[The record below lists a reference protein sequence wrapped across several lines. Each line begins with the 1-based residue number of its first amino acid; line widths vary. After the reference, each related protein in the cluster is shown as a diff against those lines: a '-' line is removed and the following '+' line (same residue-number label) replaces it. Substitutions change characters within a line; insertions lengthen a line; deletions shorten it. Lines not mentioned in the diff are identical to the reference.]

1 MVFLTDN
8 DFKGIIDASQLAD
21 LRGVNDADLNT
32 AESLAISE
40 LDPLRSNFN
49 ISGELSKAGAN
60 RNDMLVRVL
69 IHITTYYLF
78 NTVQDI
84 DIPERVET
92 NYANQLKV
100 IEKVATGKLASTIDP
115 VFDEQSKPKSNY
127 RFGGDAPR
135 DNNIF

>member
-1 MVFLTDN
+1 MFLTDN
-8 DFKGIIDASQLAD
+8 DFNGIIDASQLAD

-40 LDPLRSNFN
+40 LDPLRANFD
-49 ISGELSKAGAN
+49 ISAELAKVGAN

-69 IHITTYYLF
+69 IHITTFYLF
-78 NTVQDI
+78 NTVQDV

-100 IEKVATGKLASTIDP
+100 IEKVATGKLATTLDHLLN
-115 VFDEQSKPKSNY
+115 DEAKPKSNY

-135 DNNIF
+135 DHNIF